1 MFPRSGKSGKKA
13 AAESAESAIL
23 RMARVN
29 CNDIVNSV
37 FKILIVN
44 CLFMKH
50 HFQPHTMAHTSSL

>member
-1 MFPRSGKSGKKA
+1 MSKKSCK
-13 AAESAESAIL
+13 AAESAESEIL

-29 CNDIVNSV
+29 CNDIVNSL

-44 CLFMKH
+44 CLFMEY